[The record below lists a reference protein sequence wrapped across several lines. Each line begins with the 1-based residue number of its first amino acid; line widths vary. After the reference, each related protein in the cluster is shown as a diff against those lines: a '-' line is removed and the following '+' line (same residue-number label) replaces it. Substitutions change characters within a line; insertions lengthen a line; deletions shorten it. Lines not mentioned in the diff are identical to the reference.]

1 LSSPKDKK
9 SCQTPQIIK
18 RSWKKLDFFSNK
30 RLIPGLGERS
40 LGIVTFFSKKSWLD
54 CHNPVPPISDNP
66 RVKPTFSLTFLPWY
80 STDDKERFFWSRAT
94 FLKGYCQSF
103 TLFDSR
109 LFVVQLF
116 PSSAQALFDALN
128 WKYLHVL
135 VLVFGSNSAKKMFSF
150 FSEIKICFSRECC
163 FHFLLFRHSSNAQTQ
178 NKLTPY
184 SESSLEDKK
193 RFLQL
198 TLS

>member
-1 LSSPKDKK
+1 MTENKFSWKFHSFRDLFQSTFLNLVKPERQKVLSNPPK
-9 SCQTPQIIK
+9 IK
-18 RSWKKLDFFSNK
+18 RSWKKLDSFFNK

-116 PSSAQALFDALN
+116 PSSAQALFDALD
-128 WKYLHVL
+128 WKYLH
-135 VLVFGSNSAKKMFSF
+135 VLVFGSNSAKKCFLF
-150 FSEIKICFSRECC
+150 FQK
-163 FHFLLFRHSSNAQTQ
+163 
-178 NKLTPY
+178 
-184 SESSLEDKK
+184 
-193 RFLQL
+193 
-198 TLS
+198 